1 MFRDRRENMSD
12 IMRPMAFEQLMEWIL
27 AEKKQSGT
35 VFGTHH
41 PYYADPRY
49 NRTIFD
55 RLLETPAGPAAGPHT
70 QLAQNIAAAYY
81 TGSRF
86 FELKTVQIMD
96 GAELSACVNK
106 PCIKADDE
114 CYNCEWSTEL
124 YVPEAMEEYIK
135 AWFLCK
141 VMAKEF
147 GLGNM
152 DGFQF
157 NISVG
162 YDLAG
167 IQSEKIDRFLNTM
180 KHAQDCEIFQSC
192 RNWLLEHT
200 DRFEHVTKEDI
211 ESISGDICNSVTIS
225 TLHGCPPQEIEKI
238 AMYLITEKGFHTFI
252 KCNPTLLGYEFA
264 RKTMDDMGYDY
275 VAFGDFHFR
284 DDLQY
289 EDAVPM
295 LTRLMKVCQERG
307 LEFGVK
313 ITNTFPVDV
322 KQNELPSEEMYMSG
336 KSLYPLSI
344 SLAAKLAEEF
354 DGKLRISYS
363 GGADFHNIKGIVD
376 AGIWPVTVATTLLKP
391 GGYDRMGQMAKM
403 LEEENAVYTGVDPEA
418 ARKLAQEA
426 VKSPWHVKAVKP
438 LPSRKMKKQVP
449 LLDCFTAPC
458 KEGCPIHQDITAYL
472 QLVRAGKYEE
482 ALQVITEKNPLPFI
496 TGTICSHACMGKC
509 TRNFYE
515 EPVHI
520 RAMKLLAAE
529 NGYDAFLSKL
539 SAPAVTRSGKAAVIG
554 GGPAGMAAAYFL
566 RRAGMEV
573 TLFEKTD
580 SLGGV
585 VRHVIP
591 EFRIASDA
599 INKDAAILEKMGVNV
614 CLNTEITDISMLKNA
629 NYSAVILALGAS
641 EPGVLRLEKGEPVNA
656 LKFLADYKAH
666 DGDMDIGKNVVV
678 IGGGNTAMDT
688 ARAAKRTKGV
698 EHAYLVYRRTKRYMP
713 ADEEELV
720 MAVDDGVE
728 FMELLAPVKLENGR
742 LLCKVMKLG
751 DFDASGRRGVV
762 ETGEEKE
769 IPADTVIAA
778 VGERVPTG
786 FYERNGIHVNE
797 RGWAVVNEETCETN
811 LPGVYVA
818 GDGLGG
824 PATVV
829 EGIRDGLK
837 AAEAVIGGKLVK
849 DFDPA
854 ADEKAIYE
862 KRGNLLDQQEGSAE
876 SGRCLGCSGIC
887 ENCTEVCPNRAN
899 ISIRVP
905 GMEKHQIIHVDYM
918 CNECGNCRS
927 FCPYDSAPYLDK
939 FTLFAD
945 VKDMEDSS
953 NQGFAVLDRETVRC
967 RVRFFGE
974 TVEWTMGDETRI
986 PEALQK
992 LMETVC
998 RDYSYL
1004 LRT

>member
-1 MFRDRRENMSD
+1 MSD
-12 IMRPMAFEQLMEWIL
+12 IMRPMAFEQLLNWIL
-27 AEKKQSGT
+27 TEKKQSGT
-35 VFGTHH
+35 VFGEHH
-41 PYYADPRY
+41 PYHADAKY
-49 NRTIFD
+49 NRTIFE
-55 RLLETPAGPAAGPHT
+55 RTLETPVGPAAGPHT

-86 FELKTVQIMD
+86 FELKTVQVMD

-124 YVPEAMEEYIK
+124 YVPQAMEEYIK

-147 GLGNM
+147 GLGSM

-167 IQSEKIDRFLNTM
+167 IQSEKIDNFLNTM
-180 KHAQDCEIFQSC
+180 KQAQDSDIFKSC
-192 RNWLLEHT
+192 KSYLLEHT
-200 DRFEHVTKEDI
+200 DLFENVTAEDI
-211 ESISGDICNSVTIS
+211 ESISGEICNSVTIS
-225 TLHGCPPQEIEKI
+225 TLHGCPPQEIERI

-252 KCNPTLLGYEFA
+252 KCNPTLLGYEYA
-264 RKTMDDMGYDY
+264 RKTMDEMGYDY
-275 VAFGDFHFR
+275 VAFGDFHFK

-295 LTRLMKVCQERG
+295 LTRLMKVCQEKN

-344 SLAAKLAEEF
+344 SLAAKLAKEF

-363 GGADFHNIKGIVD
+363 GGADYHNIKGIVD

-391 GGYDRMGQMAKM
+391 GGYDRMTQMAEL
-403 LEEENAVYTGVDPEA
+403 LEEENVVFAGVDPA
-418 ARKLAQEA
+418 KTAKLAEDA
-426 VKSPWHVKAVKP
+426 KTSPYHVKAVKP
-438 LPSRKMKKQVP
+438 LPSRKLKKQVP

-472 QLVRAGKYEE
+472 QLVNEGRYEE
-482 ALQVITEKNPLPFI
+482 AFEVITEKNPLPFI
-496 TGTICSHACMGKC
+496 TGTICSHACMSKC

-520 RAMKLLAAE
+520 RAMKLIAAE
-529 NGYDAFLSKL
+529 NGYDAFMEKL
-539 SAPAVTRSGKAAVIG
+539 TAPAVTRSGKAAVIG

-573 TLFEKTD
+573 TLFEKND
-580 SLGGV
+580 ALGGV

-591 EFRIASDA
+591 EFRIATDSID
-599 INKDAAILEKMGVNV
+599 KDAALLEKMGVDI
-614 CLNTEITDISMLKNA
+614 CLNTEIKEIDMLKNA
-629 NYSAVILALGAS
+629 GYTAVILAVGAH

-656 LKFLADYKAH
+656 LQFLADFKAK
-666 DGDMDIGKNVVV
+666 DGDLDIGKNVVI

-688 ARAAKRTKGV
+688 ARAAKRTRGV

-728 FMELLAPVKLENGR
+728 FMELLAPVKQEDGK

-769 IPADTVIAA
+769 VPADTVIAA
-778 VGERVPTG
+778 VGERVPTS
-786 FYERNGIHVNE
+786 FYEANGINVNE
-797 RGWAVVNEETCETN
+797 RGRALVNEETCETN
-811 LPGVYVA
+811 LAGVYVV

-837 AAEAVIGGKLVK
+837 AAEAVIGETLVR
-849 DFDPA
+849 DFAPEISEETIYSRRGGL
-854 ADEKAIYE
+854 ADLREDKE
-862 KRGNLLDQQEGSAE
+862 E
-876 SGRCLGCSGIC
+876 SGRCLTCGKVC
-887 ENCTEVCPNRAN
+887 ENCVEVCPNRAN

-905 GMEKHQIIHVDYM
+905 GMGKHQIIHVDYM

-945 VKDMEDSS
+945 EKDMEDSK
-953 NQGFAVLDRETVRC
+953 NQGFAVLDRERMKF

-974 TVEWTMGDETRI
+974 TSVWTKGEETRI
-986 PEALQK
+986 PEGLQK

-998 RDYSYL
+998 RDYPYL
-1004 LRT
+1004 LRP

>member
-1 MFRDRRENMSD
+1 MSD
-12 IMRPMAFEQLMEWIL
+12 IMRPMAFEQLLNWIL
-27 AEKKQSGT
+27 TEKKQSGT
-35 VFGTHH
+35 VFGEHH
-41 PYYADPRY
+41 PYHADAKY
-49 NRTIFD
+49 NRTIFE
-55 RLLETPAGPAAGPHT
+55 RTLETPVGPAAGPHT

-86 FELKTVQIMD
+86 FELKTVQVMD

-124 YVPEAMEEYIK
+124 YVPQALEEYIK

-147 GLGNM
+147 GLGSM

-167 IQSEKIDRFLNTM
+167 IQSEKIDNFLNTM
-180 KHAQDCEIFQSC
+180 KQAQDSDIFKSC
-192 RNWLLEHT
+192 KSYLLEHT
-200 DRFEHVTKEDI
+200 DLFENVTAEDI
-211 ESISGDICNSVTIS
+211 ESISGEICNSVTIS
-225 TLHGCPPQEIEKI
+225 TLHGCPPQEIERI

-252 KCNPTLLGYEFA
+252 KCNPTLLGYEYA
-264 RKTMDDMGYDY
+264 RKTMDEMGYDY
-275 VAFGDFHFR
+275 VAFGDFHFK

-295 LTRLMKVCQERG
+295 LTRLMKVCQERN

-344 SLAAKLAEEF
+344 SLAAKLAKEF

-363 GGADFHNIKGIVD
+363 GGADYHNIKGIVD

-391 GGYDRMGQMAKM
+391 GGYDRMTQMAEL
-403 LEEENAVYTGVDPEA
+403 LEEENVVFAGVDPA
-418 ARKLAQEA
+418 KTAKLAEDA
-426 VKSPWHVKAVKP
+426 KTSPYHVKAVKP
-438 LPSRKMKKQVP
+438 LPSRKLKKQVP

-472 QLVRAGKYEE
+472 QLVNEGRYEE
-482 ALQVITEKNPLPFI
+482 AFEVITEKNPLPFI
-496 TGTICSHACMGKC
+496 TGTICSHACMSKC

-520 RAMKLLAAE
+520 RAMKLIAAE
-529 NGYDAFLSKL
+529 NGYDAFMEKL
-539 SAPAVTRSGKAAVIG
+539 TAPAVIRSGKAAVIG

-573 TLFEKTD
+573 TLFEKND
-580 SLGGV
+580 ALGGV

-591 EFRIASDA
+591 EFRIATDSID
-599 INKDAAILEKMGVNV
+599 KDAALLEKMGVDI
-614 CLNTEITDISMLKNA
+614 CLNTEIKEIDMLKNA
-629 NYSAVILALGAS
+629 GYTAVILAVGAH

-656 LKFLADYKAH
+656 LQFLADFKAK
-666 DGDMDIGKNVVV
+666 DGDLDIGKNVVI

-688 ARAAKRTKGV
+688 ARAAKRTRGV

-728 FMELLAPVKLENGR
+728 FMELLAPVKQEDGK

-769 IPADTVIAA
+769 VPADTVIAA
-778 VGERVPTG
+778 VGERVPTS
-786 FYERNGIHVNE
+786 FYEANGINVNE
-797 RGWAVVNEETCETN
+797 RGRALVNEETCETN
-811 LPGVYVA
+811 LAGVYVV

-837 AAEAVIGGKLVK
+837 AAEAVIGETLVR
-849 DFDPA
+849 DFAPEISEETIYSRRGGL
-854 ADEKAIYE
+854 ADLREDKE
-862 KRGNLLDQQEGSAE
+862 E
-876 SGRCLGCSGIC
+876 SGRCLTCGKIC
-887 ENCTEVCPNRAN
+887 ENCVEVCPNRAN

-905 GMEKHQIIHVDYM
+905 GMGKHQIIHVDYM

-945 VKDMEDSS
+945 EKDMEDSK
-953 NQGFAVLDRETVRC
+953 NQGFAVLDRERMKF

-974 TVEWTMGDETRI
+974 TSVWTKGEETRI
-986 PEALQK
+986 PEGLQK

-998 RDYSYL
+998 RDYPYL
-1004 LRT
+1004 LRP